1 MEEDGETKAEYD
13 LFCFLLYSKKVW
25 RQFHKSR
32 MGNKNG
38 YIIDRGAL
46 ESNAM

>member
-1 MEEDGETKAEYD
+1 MEEEGDKAEYD
-13 LFCFLLYSKKVW
+13 LFLSFFCIDKVW
-25 RQFHKSR
+25 RHFIKSR